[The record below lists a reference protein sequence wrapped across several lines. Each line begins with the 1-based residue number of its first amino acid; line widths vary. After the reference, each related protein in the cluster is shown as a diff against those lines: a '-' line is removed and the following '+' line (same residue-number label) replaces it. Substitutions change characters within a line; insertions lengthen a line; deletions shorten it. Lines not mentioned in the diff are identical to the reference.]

1 MTPLRSSMIRLAH
14 SNESIRPH
22 LLPLLKTGM
31 DFDTPEAMQKY
42 LKGHPGADKS
52 NHHVKKQEAAPAGDD
67 GGGHVKK
74 HKSFLHKALHGA
86 VHMVTEPF
94 HVAKKL
100 WTSPDARKNLKESFK
115 KALHTEAK
123 ETKHLGQT
131 IKDAVSGKPVSKED
145 RMKAINQTADLAKV
159 ALGGMLLKHLAG
171 HGIRKFLASVA
182 TPLDEVI
189 GVLVDKP
196 LRKITKKVFGQ
207 EHGLMPSA
215 FYGVSME
222 PAKAASRRYAN
233 EDEVLD
239 KVMDAI
245 LDEMGKVDFSDDD
258 VLEALAEVGLDE
270 AKAKN
275 LAEMLKKG

>member
-14 SNESIRPH
+14 SNESLRPH
-22 LLPLLKTGM
+22 LLPLLKEAM
-31 DFDTPEAMQKY
+31 DFDTPEALAKY
-42 LKGHPGADKS
+42 LKDHPGADKS

-67 GGGHVKK
+67 GHGKK
-74 HKSFLHKALHGA
+74 HKTVLHKALHHTM
-86 VHMVTEPF
+86 HMVTEPF

-100 WTSPDARKNLKESFK
+100 WTSPEARKNLKDSFK
-115 KALHTEAK
+115 KAFHTEAK

-131 IKDAVSGKPVSKED
+131 IKDALSGKAISEED
-145 RMKAINQTADLAKV
+145 RSKAINQTADLAKV
-159 ALGGMLLKHLAG
+159 ALGGVFLHHLAG
-171 HGIRKFLASVA
+171 YGIKKFLASVA

-189 GVLVDKP
+189 GVLIDKP
-196 LRKITKKVFGQ
+196 IRKITKKVFGQ

-233 EDEVLD
+233 EDEVMD
-239 KVMDAI
+239 KVMDTI

-258 VLEALAEVGLDE
+258 VLAALAEVGLDE
-270 AKAKN
+270 AKAKK